1 MRSTGAVD
9 DPGPRWHRCPEV
21 LWRRSLDAVVL
32 LAPGHAEPVTLAG
45 SGPALWELLVEPG
58 TVAQLATVLAR
69 DHDADPDTI
78 EADIVPVIER
88 LADLGAIEQA

>member
-1 MRSTGAVD
+1 
-9 DPGPRWHRCPEV
+9 V

-32 LAPGHAEPVTLAG
+32 LPPGLDEPVTLAG

-58 TVAQLATVLAR
+58 TVGQLATVLAR
-69 DHDADPDTI
+69 EHDADPATI

-88 LADLGAIEQA
+88 LAAIGAVEQV